1 MKKTVGY
8 ILEYVWIFVLL
19 GFLWPKGDV
28 KNREEDLARL
38 YKAGDQIEI
47 NNETKYKTKLN
58 NKSSDDKH
66 YEQDSEKVLYECVI
80 GDYIYTK

>member
-8 ILEYVWIFVLL
+8 ILEYIWMFILL

-38 YKAGDQIEI
+38 YKAKDQIEI
-47 NNETKYKTKLN
+47 NDENKIKIKYN
-58 NKSSDDKH
+58 NKSSDDNH
-66 YEQDSEKVLYECVI
+66 YDRDSEKAFI
-80 GDYIYTK
+80 

>member
-1 MKKTVGY
+1 MKSKLGY
-8 ILEYVWIFVLL
+8 IFEYIWMFILL

-38 YKAGDQIEI
+38 YKAKNQIEI
-47 NNETKYKTKLN
+47 NNNTKNNIKYN

-66 YEQDSEKVLYECVI
+66 YE
-80 GDYIYTK
+80 

>member
-8 ILEYVWIFVLL
+8 ILEYVWMFVLL

-38 YKAGDQIEI
+38 YKAKNQIEI
-47 NNETKYKTKLN
+47 NEQNKTKHN
-58 NKSSDDKH
+58 NNPSDVH
-66 YEQDSEKVLYECVI
+66 YE
-80 GDYIYTK
+80 

>member
-1 MKKTVGY
+1 MKKIIGY
-8 ILEYVWIFVLL
+8 IWEYTWMFVLL
-19 GFLWPKGDV
+19 GFLWHKGDGE
-28 KNREEDLARL
+28 NREEDLARL

-66 YEQDSEKVLYECVI
+66 YEQDSEKFLYECVI
-80 GDYIYTK
+80 NEYIYT